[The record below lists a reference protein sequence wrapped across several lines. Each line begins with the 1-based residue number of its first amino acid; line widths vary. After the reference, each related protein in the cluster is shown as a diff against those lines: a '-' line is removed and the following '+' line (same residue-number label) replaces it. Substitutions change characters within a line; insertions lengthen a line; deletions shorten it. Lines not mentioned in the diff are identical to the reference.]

1 MSEGRLSVSDGEIP
15 GHWGWIGL
23 EQGDL
28 QTPKAMIWDDEE
40 VLEPTRQLDGFENP
54 AGIQII
60 QKKRRHRS
68 ASGSV
73 LDQHWIDIV
82 DAAAADREILF
93 TTAEIDPRQLSRL
106 TREYM
111 TLVDGL
117 HRSN

>member
-1 MSEGRLSVSDGEIP
+1 MNEGEFP

-23 EQGDL
+23 EQSDL
-28 QTPKAMIWDDEE
+28 QTPEEMVWSDEE
-40 VLEPTRQLDGFENP
+40 VLEPTQQLDGFENP
-54 AGIQII
+54 QGIQII

-82 DAAAADREILF
+82 DAATADRELLF
-93 TTAEIDPRQLSRL
+93 TTAEIDPRELNRL

-117 HRSN
+117 RRSD

>member
-1 MSEGRLSVSDGEIP
+1 M
-15 GHWGWIGL
+15 
-23 EQGDL
+23 EQDDL
-28 QTPKAMIWDDEE
+28 QTPTEMIWDDEA
-40 VLEPTRQLDGFENP
+40 VLEPTQQLDGFENP
-54 AGIQII
+54 EGVQIV

-82 DAAAADREILF
+82 DAATADRDILF
-93 TTAEIDPRQLSRL
+93 TTAEIDPQRMDRL

-117 HRSN
+117 QQSNG